1 MEQIVAG
8 GEGVKGRSLDTLDLA
23 AAGVAT
29 DARAFIRVNECLE
42 TNVLEIWEVDAIA
55 TKIHHTS
62 VQVLMC
68 CGIWWRVREI
78 DPGNP
83 VCPIAPKDA
92 FDCLAEPMVATIGEG
107 KRCG

>member
-1 MEQIVAG
+1 MGRMEQIVAG

-55 TKIHHTS
+55 LKIHHMS

-68 CGIWWRVREI
+68 CAIWWRVREI
-78 DPGNP
+78 DPKFQ
-83 VCPIAPKDA
+83 IARSPPKTPSTA
-92 FDCLAEPMVATIGEG
+92 
-107 KRCG
+107 

>member
-1 MEQIVAG
+1 MGRMEQIVAG
-8 GEGVKGRSLDTLDLA
+8 GEGVKGRSLDILNLA

-55 TKIHHTS
+55 TKIRS
-62 VQVLMC
+62 
-68 CGIWWRVREI
+68 
-78 DPGNP
+78 
-83 VCPIAPKDA
+83 IAPKDA
-92 FDCLAEPMVATIGEG
+92 FDRLADPMVATIGKG

>member
-1 MEQIVAG
+1 MGRMEQIVAG

-55 TKIHHTS
+55 LKIHHMS

-68 CGIWWRVREI
+68 CAIWWRVREI
-78 DPGNP
+78 DPKSQ
-83 VCPIAPKDA
+83 IARSPPKTPSTA
-92 FDCLAEPMVATIGEG
+92 
-107 KRCG
+107 